1 MKILIKNNNLF
12 LISIS
17 IVFGCLVLMFFYTK
31 KNNKENFI
39 PKKSQEDIQSIL
51 NTEGLSYSDKISKIK
66 NLNVKDDTLNDLI
79 FKNEKITI
87 DLVKDYMNTNIPTQV

>member
-1 MKILIKNNNLF
+1 MKNNNLF

-17 IVFGCLVLMFFYTK
+17 IIFGCLVFMFFYVKKTK
-31 KNNKENFI
+31 KENFI

-51 NTEGLSYSDKISKIK
+51 NTKGLSYSDKISKIK
-66 NLNVKDDTLNDLI
+66 TLKVKDETLNNLI

-87 DLVKDYMNTNIPTQV
+87 DLIEEYMKTSIPTQG

>member
-1 MKILIKNNNLF
+1 MKNNNLI

-17 IVFGCLVLMFFYTK
+17 FILGCLLLMVFYVKKTK
-31 KNNKENFI
+31 KENFI
-39 PKKSQEDIQSIL
+39 PRKSQEDIQSIL
-51 NTEGLSYSDKISKIK
+51 NTEGISYSDKISKIK
-66 NLNVKDDTLNDLI
+66 SLNVKDDTLNDLI

>member
-1 MKILIKNNNLF
+1 MKNNNYF
-12 LISIS
+12 LIAVSI
-17 IVFGCLVLMFFYTK
+17 IFGCSVLMFFYLK
-31 KNNKENFI
+31 KNKKENFI

-66 NLNVKDDTLNDLI
+66 TLKVKDDTLNDLI

-87 DLVKDYMNTNIPTQV
+87 NLITDYMKTSIPTQ

>member
-1 MKILIKNNNLF
+1 
-12 LISIS
+12 
-17 IVFGCLVLMFFYTK
+17 MFFYTK

-87 DLVKDYMNTNIPTQV
+87 DLIKDYMNTTIPTQG

>member
-1 MKILIKNNNLF
+1 MKNNNLI

-17 IVFGCLVLMFFYTK
+17 FILGCLLFMVFYFKKTK
-31 KNNKENFI
+31 KENFI
-39 PKKSQEDIQSIL
+39 PRKSQEDIQSIL
-51 NTEGLSYSDKISKIK
+51 NTEGISYSDKISKIK
-66 NLNVKDDTLNDLI
+66 SLNVKDDTLNDLI